1 MREGETVRR
10 HDCDRKKAVFAGAYN
25 RDFRGANR
33 GEIVCSEDYV
43 EKFTHLECG
52 KPTKIRFCK
61 KGIAMAA
68 ATW

>member
-10 HDCDRKKAVFAGAYN
+10 RDCDRKKRFLQGHTAGVFAGQT
-25 RDFRGANR
+25 G
-33 GEIVCSEDYV
+33 GEIVRSENYV
-43 EKFTHLECG
+43 EKFIRLEYG